1 MQKHARGEK
10 FPRFCFCLWAA
21 VYYLWHK
28 HVYSLRKR
36 KEFTRM
42 HKQESVHNGE
52 ARGFDIGRELTEDE
66 LAGVFGGVGSN
77 PSTPNTNAGNA
88 NSLGNL
94 AGLGQLSNE
103 LTGQLTNELGGLLGT
118 APQTGSNQDNASQ
131 NLVPNLSSL
140 PGMAPLQNLLGG
152 LGL

>member
-1 MQKHARGEK
+1 
-10 FPRFCFCLWAA
+10 
-21 VYYLWHK
+21 
-28 HVYSLRKR
+28 
-36 KEFTRM
+36 M
-42 HKQESVHNGE
+42 HKQERVHNGE

-66 LAGVFGGVGSN
+66 LAGVFGGVGSS

-118 APQTGSNQDNASQ
+118 APQTSSNQDNASQ

-140 PGMAPLQNLLGG
+140 PGVAPLQNLLGG